1 MFKKL
6 LLIILVIFYAVS
18 CMTLNVEAAEV
29 GLVTVASSRILLQDG
44 TAPARELK
52 AFIKVRIGDRIT
64 LPPESRLQLVFF
76 ENGRQETWS
85 GSGMIEVGGKSA
97 KVVKGKPDSKV
108 KTVPDILV
116 KQLSKTPSPDGVAKA
131 GMIRVRSIASS
142 GITVESAENH
152 YIELRRVTDADD
164 LTPEA
169 FLLSSYLELRELAK
183 LEQLLDRLNQQ
194 KTTTVSKQSLDSVYR
209 QALLK
214 AKQ

>member
-6 LLIILVIFYAVS
+6 LLIILVIFCAVS
-18 CMTLNVEAAEV
+18 CMTLDVEAAEV
-29 GLVTVASSRILLQDG
+29 GLVTAASSRILLQDG

-194 KTTTVSKQSLDSVYR
+194 KTTSISKQSLDSIYR

>member
-6 LLIILVIFYAVS
+6 LLIILVIFCAVS
-18 CMTLNVEAAEV
+18 CMTLDVEAAEV
-29 GLVTVASSRILLQDG
+29 GLVTAASSRILLQDG

-131 GMIRVRSIASS
+131 GMIRVRSIAPS
-142 GITVESAENH
+142 GITVESAEN
-152 YIELRRVTDADD
+152 YYSELRRLAGADD

-194 KTTTVSKQSLDSVYR
+194 KTTSISKQSLDSVYR

>member
-1 MFKKL
+1 MFKKK
-6 LLIILVIFYAVS
+6 LLIILVIFCAVN
-18 CMTLNVEAAEV
+18 CMTLDVEAAEV
-29 GLVTVASSRILLQDG
+29 GLVTAASSRILLQDG
-44 TAPARELK
+44 TVPARELK
-52 AFIKVRIGDRIT
+52 AFIKVRTGDRIT

-97 KVVKGKPDSKV
+97 RVVKGKPQITV
-108 KTVPDILV
+108 RTVPDILV
-116 KQLSKTPSPDGVAKA
+116 KQLSKTPSPDGVARA
-131 GMIRVRSIASS
+131 GMIRVRSIAPS

-152 YIELRRVTDADD
+152 YLELRKVSETND

-169 FLLSSYLELRELAK
+169 YLLSCYLELRELDK
-183 LEQLLDRLNQQ
+183 LEQFLDKLKLKNHDSASRQSLDRL
-194 KTTTVSKQSLDSVYR
+194 YR